1 MIDTYYIGG
10 SSCAGKSTV
19 AEMLSQKYDLYYFKV
34 DDFEKQAA
42 TASDFD
48 WIVTALKGLA
58 SAYANKSL
66 QQTLEKINSLQ
77 LKENNTVS
85 LDLGAANED
94 GKINEQLKLL
104 EGAIEKKY
112 IVQFSIRTAMARE
125 KRFRQS
131 QSVSNTNGITGI

>member
-1 MIDTYYIGG
+1 MDSY
-10 SSCAGKSTV
+10 V
-19 AEMLSQKYDLYYFKV
+19 L
-34 DDFEKQAA
+34 EKQAA

-104 EGAIEKKY
+104 EGAIEKKC
-112 IVQFSIRTAMARE
+112 IVQFSYTNSHGEGKEIQAEPVCLQYKMVILNFVFPYRSRRPSGMASFFRSGIRQR
-125 KRFRQS
+125 S
-131 QSVSNTNGITGI
+131 SNHRK